1 MGFWCLQQVN
11 MLKERDNK
19 YGAITF
25 VDIDADDYS
34 PDKNNGIEF
43 ETVFHI

>member
-1 MGFWCLQQVN
+1 

-19 YGAITF
+19 YRAITF

-34 PDKNNGIEF
+34 PDENNGIEF